1 MKIQTNLK
9 NSLKYPISFLGMLLW
24 ESTPAKMK
32 TKLQIQYQLRIK
44 KPKPKLLTEQEYIDQ
59 SQIETT
65 KALNELREYCKSPKC
80 DAWKMTSRLTSPG
93 RFAEFVAGK
102 TMY

>member
-1 MKIQTNLK
+1 
-9 NSLKYPISFLGMLLW
+9 MLLW

-65 KALNELREYCKSPKC
+65 KAENFTCK
-80 DAWKMTSRLTSPG
+80 
-93 RFAEFVAGK
+93 FI
-102 TMY
+102 